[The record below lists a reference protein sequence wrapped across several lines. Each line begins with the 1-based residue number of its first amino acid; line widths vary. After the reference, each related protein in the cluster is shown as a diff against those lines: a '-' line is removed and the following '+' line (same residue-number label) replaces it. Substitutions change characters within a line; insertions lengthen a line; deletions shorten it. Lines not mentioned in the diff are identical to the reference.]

1 MVFYSISS
9 LSIYSNLWI
18 FYSIKNCYDDEINIH
33 KFTDMKTKQMFIV
46 LVIILLATTLLFPK
60 TKEER
65 HCHQY
70 SGESKTSTISNE
82 YKNCENDSR
91 CKVDKESILM
101 KETEDDG
108 FSFMCV
114 PSIESATNQLPE

>member
-1 MVFYSISS
+1 
-9 LSIYSNLWI
+9 
-18 FYSIKNCYDDEINIH
+18 
-33 KFTDMKTKQMFIV
+33 MKAKQMFIV

-60 TKEER
+60 SKEER

-70 SGESKTSTISNE
+70 SGESKTSSISNE
-82 YKNCENDSR
+82 YMNCENDRR
-91 CKVDKESILM
+91 CKIDKESILM

-114 PSIESATNQLPE
+114 PSDDLNKDQLPE